1 MLPGNICGN
10 IKATSKRGDIQKG
23 EKDEEKCFQLLQKVI
38 NYGVDSENICNLKY
52 LRQKF

>member
-1 MLPGNICGN
+1 MLFGNIYGN
-10 IKATSKRGDIQKG
+10 ITATSKREEMQER

-52 LRQKF
+52 FRQKF